1 MQHRFNKYVY
11 TYYYVVINKQTIR
24 GINMEK
30 YNFFQDFRTNIISQY
45 EDCDAYKLIC
55 SSQSYDPAKEL
66 NMDDDMEKVPFV
78 ETTLFK
84 KSANMYTTLLRTEP
98 KNLEKW
104 TVSSSTSG
112 DPSIVGRS
120 KKDILQIKEFI
131 QLENERLDTSS
142 EYNCVFYPEP
152 EVMRKYKSVQILDKP
167 TESYIGNFLNAFPYS
182 ENTYF
187 LLHPCKGE
195 FSVDLQYFMKFLNEH
210 NNKNHNVALRGSTPL
225 IYNAVKYLKEK
236 MKPFKLGTRAIVHTG
251 GGGWD
256 GKKGTIN
263 IGTKIER
270 WRFVEEVSSFLGI
283 PEENFIDTYSFTEN
297 SFPITG
303 HYSKDPKDYLFH
315 IPQWGKVIIRD
326 IKTLRPLHERGD
338 RGLLQ
343 MLNAYGTSSFAGASI
358 MVDDMAEIVSETRC
372 PECGSEAMTIKIIG
386 RVKGSEAKGCGA
398 TLDIKEVEKA

>member
-1 MQHRFNKYVY
+1 MKD
-11 TYYYVVINKQTIR
+11 
-24 GINMEK
+24 
-30 YNFFQDFRTNIISQY
+30 YNFFKDFRSNIISQY
-45 EDCDAYKLIC
+45 EDCHAYKLLC
-55 SSQSYDPAKEL
+55 SSQFYDPSKDL
-66 NMDDDMEKVPFV
+66 NMEVDMERVPFI

-120 KKDILQIKEFI
+120 KKDMLQIKEFV
-131 QLENERLDTSS
+131 QLEKERFDTSS

-152 EVMRKYKSVQILDKP
+152 EVMRKYKSIQILDRP
-167 TESYIGNFLNAFPYS
+167 TESYIGNILNIFPYS
-182 ENTYF
+182 ENTNY
-187 LLHPCKGE
+187 LLHPYEGK
-195 FSVDLQYFMKFLNEH
+195 FFVDMEYFIKFLNEH
-210 NNKNHNVALRGSTPL
+210 NHKDDHVSLRGSTPL
-225 IYNAVKYLKEK
+225 LYNATQQLKER
-236 MKPFKLGTRAIVHTG
+236 MKPFKLGESAIVHTG
-251 GGGWD
+251 GGGFD

-270 WRFVEEVSSFLGI
+270 WRFVEEVSSFFGI

-297 SFPITG
+297 TFPITG
-303 HYSKDPKDYLFH
+303 HYSKEQKDYLFH
-315 IPQWGKVIIRD
+315 IPRWGKVIIRD
-326 IKTLRPLHERGD
+326 IKTLKPLHKQGD

-372 PECGSEAMTIKIIG
+372 PECNAEVMTIKIIG

-398 TLDIKEVEKA
+398 TLDIKEVVKA

>member
-1 MQHRFNKYVY
+1 
-11 TYYYVVINKQTIR
+11 
-24 GINMEK
+24 MEN

-45 EDCDAYKLIC
+45 EDCDAFKLLC
-55 SSQSYDPAKEL
+55 SSQFYDPTKDL
-66 NMDDDMEKVPFV
+66 NVEDDMESVPFV

-84 KSANMYTTLLRTEP
+84 KSAHMYTDLLRTDP
-98 KNLEKW
+98 RNLEKW

-120 KKDILQIKEFI
+120 KEDILQIKEFI
-131 QLENERLDTSS
+131 QLEKERFDTSS

-152 EVMRKYKSVQILDKP
+152 EVMRKYKSVQLLDKP
-167 TESYIGNFLNAFPYS
+167 TESYIGNILNIFPHS
-182 ENTYF
+182 GKVNF
-187 LLHPCKGE
+187 LLKPYNGE
-195 FSVDLQYFMKFLNEH
+195 FSIDMEYFVNFLNKH
-210 NNKNHNVALRGSTPL
+210 NHQNDHVSLRGSTPL
-225 IYNAVKYLKEK
+225 LYNAIQYLKDTV
-236 MKPFKLGTRAIVHTG
+236 KPFNLGNRAMVHTG
-251 GGGWD
+251 GGGFD

-270 WRFVEEVSSFLGI
+270 WRFVEVVSSFLGI

-303 HYSKDPKDYLFH
+303 HYSKEQKDYLFH
-315 IPQWGKVIIRD
+315 IPKWGKVIIRD
-326 IKTLRPLHERGD
+326 VKTLKSLHERGD
-338 RGLLQ
+338 RGLIQ

-358 MVDDMAEIVSETRC
+358 MVDDMAEIVSEIRC
-372 PECGSEAMTIKIIG
+372 PECGAECMTIKIIG